1 MVRIVKRVLLVLVVL
16 ALAGPSYANTM
27 GASDP
32 NDIRGP
38 LDVKRISHGHAS
50 NDVLWHKV
58 VMHRRWGARHLEG
71 DEIRIDI
78 STDREA
84 RYDEF
89 RVSVAVED
97 GKLAARIY
105 EFTEGSD
112 YGIPG
117 PSKRIR
123 FTRPDRRTI
132 KVFFNES
139 WVNGS
144 YGWSVSTQY
153 RERGSAS
160 CSNGCVDYAPG
171 RNPDRLEHRL

>member
-1 MVRIVKRVLLVLVVL
+1 MKRLVLVLL
-16 ALAGPSYANTM
+16 AIAVCGPSYADTR
-27 GASDP
+27 GSSDP
-32 NDIRGP
+32 DDVRGP
-38 LDVKRISHGHAS
+38 LDIKRISHGHAS
-50 NDVLWHKV
+50 GDVLWHKV

-78 STDREA
+78 STDGEA
-84 RYDEF
+84 RYDEV

-117 PSKRIR
+117 PSQRIR
-123 FTRPDRRTI
+123 FTRPDRRGI

-139 WVNGS
+139 WVNGRS

-153 RERGSAS
+153 RERDSES
-160 CSNGCVDYAPG
+160 CSNGCSDYAPG
-171 RNPDRLEHRL
+171 RNPNRVEHKL